1 MAKQNIGTTNRN
13 KGNGAE
19 RLYAN
24 IFKELGFDKCVT
36 SRYGSRQHDDA
47 AIDLINIPIN
57 VQIKAGKQTGL
68 KPIQVIGDMISRIK
82 EKFPA
87 NYPEHNYPNIVIH
100 RKDVGRGK
108 KRTSLDDIVTITFDD
123 FSKLLKMI
131 KWD

>member
-1 MAKQNIGTTNRN
+1 
-13 KGNGAE
+13 
-19 RLYAN
+19 
-24 IFKELGFDKCVT
+24 
-36 SRYGSRQHDDA
+36 
-47 AIDLINIPIN
+47 
-57 VQIKAGKQTGL
+57 
-68 KPIQVIGDMISRIK
+68 MISRIK
-82 EKFPA
+82 EKFPT